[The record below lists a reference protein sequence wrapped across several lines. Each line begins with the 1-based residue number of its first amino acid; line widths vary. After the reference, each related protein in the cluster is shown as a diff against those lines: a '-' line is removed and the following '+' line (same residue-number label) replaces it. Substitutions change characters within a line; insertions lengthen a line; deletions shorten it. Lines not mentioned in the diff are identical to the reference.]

1 MNTSF
6 KQSLFQRSALAVAT
20 LAMLAACSS
29 VPERN
34 AALDLARSRFDAAQ
48 AQAQVTSLA
57 ADELKRAS
65 EALRR
70 AEAAQKD
77 GQSIASVDHLSY
89 LASQQVAVAQDTAT
103 SRAAQAVTASAGAER
118 DRMRLTLRTQEA
130 DSAKQQLATAER
142 SNERTAQ
149 ELASSQQSNA
159 RTAQD
164 LASSRQSNARTAQE
178 LAGAQQSN
186 AAQATQLALAAAGAQ
201 DDQARLAR
209 RDAQVQEL
217 QAQMGALN
225 ARKTDRGMVVTLGDV
240 LFSTGQSRLQGEG
253 ARTMDK
259 LAAFLRRY
267 PQRTAAIEGYTD
279 SVGSEASN
287 QSLSDRRA
295 NAVMDALVGLGVP
308 GNRLRSRG
316 FGEARPVASN
326 DTAEGRQMNRRVE
339 LVFAPEEGD
348 ALLK

>member
-1 MNTSF
+1 MNSPF
-6 KQSLFQRSALAVAT
+6 KQTLFQRSALAIAT
-20 LAMLAACSS
+20 LATLAACSS

-48 AQAQVTSLA
+48 AQTQVASLA
-57 ADELKRAS
+57 AEELKRAG
-65 EALRR
+65 EALRK

-77 GQSIASVDHLSY
+77 GQSIAHVDHLAY
-89 LASQQVAVAQDTAT
+89 LASQQVVVAQDTAS

-118 DRMRLTLRTQEA
+118 DRMRLALRTQEA
-130 DSAKQQLATAER
+130 DNAKQQLASSER
-142 SNERTAQ
+142 SNVRTTQ
-149 ELASSQQSNA
+149 ELAS
-159 RTAQD
+159 
-164 LASSRQSNARTAQE
+164 
-178 LAGAQQSN
+178 AQQSN
-186 AAQATQLALAAAGAQ
+186 AMQASQLAAAAAGAQ

-209 RDAQVQEL
+209 REAQVQEL
-217 QAQMGALN
+217 QAQMNALN
-225 ARKTDRGMVVTLGDV
+225 ARKTERGMVVTLGDV
-240 LFSTGQSRLQGEG
+240 LFSTGQSRLQGDG
-253 ARTMDK
+253 DRTMDK
-259 LAAFLRRY
+259 LAEFLRRY

-279 SVGSEASN
+279 SVGSESSN
-287 QSLSDRRA
+287 QALSDRRA

-348 ALLK
+348 AMLK